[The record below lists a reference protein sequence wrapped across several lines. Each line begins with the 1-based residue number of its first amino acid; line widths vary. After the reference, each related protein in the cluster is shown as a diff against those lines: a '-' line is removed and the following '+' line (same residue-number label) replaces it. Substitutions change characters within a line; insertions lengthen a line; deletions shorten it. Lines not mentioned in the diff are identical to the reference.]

1 MLGKPSLHL
10 IIKTNQNMY
19 TLKGEI
25 KVIGETQNITDSFKK
40 REFVVLDASGQ
51 YPQTIMFQAVQ
62 DRCDMLNAVKVGDM
76 VEVVFFLRG
85 REWTNP
91 EGVVKYFNSL
101 DAWKVNPSSGD
112 GAASASPASSENAET
127 FVAEGDD
134 DLPF

>member
-1 MLGKPSLHL
+1 
-10 IIKTNQNMY
+10 MY

-62 DRCDMLNAVKVGDM
+62 DRCEMLNTVKVGDM

-101 DAWKVNPSSGD
+101 DAWKINAVSAD
-112 GAASASPASSENAET
+112 GASGTSTPASAENAQT

>member
-1 MLGKPSLHL
+1 
-10 IIKTNQNMY
+10 MY

-25 KVIGETQNITDSFKK
+25 KVINDVQQISDSFKK

-62 DRCDMLNAVKVGDM
+62 DRVDLLNNFNVGDN
-76 VEVVFFLRG
+76 VEVTFFLRG

-91 EGVVKYFNSL
+91 KDGQVKYFNSL
-101 DAWKVNPSSGD
+101 DAWKIEALDNSQDKP
-112 GAASASPASSENAET
+112 ASADNAET